1 MNKHTYL
8 VSCFE
13 DLRTYCYILGCIRVL
28 APGEKKR
35 NKKVKTKVS
44 FNTQF
49 SCKCLNKIKE
59 INCLQPTLVFLSLY
73 LCNSMS

>member
-28 APGEKKR
+28 APGEKYEI
-35 NKKVKTKVS
+35 KKFKQK
-44 FNTQF
+44 
-49 SCKCLNKIKE
+49 
-59 INCLQPTLVFLSLY
+59 LVFTLNFLV
-73 LCNSMS
+73 NV